1 MAGRREFLKQSV
13 IAGMAFTAGHHAFAG
28 SPFQQPVLKAGL
40 IGLDTSHSPAF
51 TKLINDPANAKG
63 VKVTHAYPFG
73 SKRIESSASRIPQY
87 TKEIQDLGVTVV
99 DSLQKVI
106 DASDVLMLMT
116 NDGTLHLEQIEPVLR
131 AGKPVY
137 VDKPVAAG
145 LPSVL
150 KIYELAR
157 NHGVPIFSSSGLR
170 YLEGAQKVRY
180 ENAIG
185 KVTGAEAFSPQ
196 KTEPSHTDL
205 YWYGIHGVE
214 ILYTI
219 MGTGCK
225 EIMRVTGSEQDL
237 VIGKWEDGRI
247 GTYKGDITGRQQYG
261 GVAYG
266 TEGTLSVGPFMGYK
280 GLTDKIVEF
289 FVQRKAPVD
298 PEETL
303 ELYAFM
309 EAADVSR
316 DRKGAWVTLEE
327 VVAASKQ

>member
-1 MAGRREFLKQSV
+1 MMASAAL
-13 IAGMAFTAGHHAFAG
+13 TAGQHAFG
-28 SPFQQPVLKAGL
+28 ESGFQEPELKAGL

-51 TKLINDPANAKG
+51 TKLINDPTGPKG
-63 VKVTHAYPFG
+63 LKVAFAYPLG
-73 SKRIESSASRIPQY
+73 SMRIESSASRIPQY
-87 TKEIQDLGVTVV
+87 TKEIKELGVTVV
-99 DSLQKVI
+99 DSLKEVI

-116 NDGTLHLEQIEPVLR
+116 NDGTLHLEQVVPVLQ

-137 VDKPVAAG
+137 VDKPVAAR

-150 KIYELAR
+150 KIYELAK
-157 NHGVPIFSSSGLR
+157 NHNIPIFSSSGLR

-180 ENAIG
+180 DNAVG

-214 ILYTI
+214 ILYTL
-219 MGTGCK
+219 MGKGCK
-225 EIMRVTGSEQDL
+225 EIMRITGSEQDL
-237 VIGKWEDGRI
+237 VVGKWEDGRI

-266 TEGTLSVGPFMGYK
+266 TEGTLAVGPFKGYK

-289 FVQRKAPVD
+289 FVHGKSPVD